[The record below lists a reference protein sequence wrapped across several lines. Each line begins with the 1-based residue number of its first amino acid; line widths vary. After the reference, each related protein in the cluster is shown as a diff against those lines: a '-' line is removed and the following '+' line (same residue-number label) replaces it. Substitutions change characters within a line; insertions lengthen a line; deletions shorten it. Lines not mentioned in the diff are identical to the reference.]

1 MMMNLKKKIVKMM
14 KIMTSKIKEQKER
27 NSKEENKNRAI
38 KIK

>member
-1 MMMNLKKKIVKMM
+1 MNLKKKIVKMM